1 MSDSVS
7 EQLTQDMN
15 CEELLTCFY
24 EHTELDKS
32 CLRVLGSSS
41 KPLTVD
47 EIAEA
52 VGYDRSTVY
61 RSVQRL
67 FTTGFVKKAQR
78 NYDEGGYYHV
88 YSVVNTE
95 NISCDMYRTLN
106 RWYTKMDQLIGDFA
120 ATYDGCDSD
129 SSKH

>member
-52 VGYDRSTVY
+52 V
-61 RSVQRL
+61 
-67 FTTGFVKKAQR
+67 
-78 NYDEGGYYHV
+78 YDEGGYYHV

-95 NISCDMYRTLN
+95 EISCDMYRTLN
-106 RWYTKMDQLIGDFA
+106 RWYTKMDQLIGDFV

-129 SSKH
+129 SLKN